1 MRVETL
7 SYRDTVPIPLPCL
20 IKVGP
25 VGVGPW
31 LLEGVGQE
39 GTGLPPPQHPPGA
52 PGTRWCDARS
62 PSLCLALRTRDKQM
76 WCPFFI
82 PTALLEKVGWME
94 KGRVDMGWMEVG
106 RRDMGWSDTD
116 EWTWD
121 GQTRHGMGG
130 HGWVDMTPHLHPEP
144 HLENVG
150 WMHRGG

>member
-1 MRVETL
+1 
-7 SYRDTVPIPLPCL
+7 
-20 IKVGP
+20 
-25 VGVGPW
+25 
-31 LLEGVGQE
+31 
-39 GTGLPPPQHPPGA
+39 
-52 PGTRWCDARS
+52 
-62 PSLCLALRTRDKQM
+62 M

-130 HGWVDMTPHLHPEP
+130 HGWVDMTLHLHPEP
-144 HLENVG
+144 RLENVG